1 MYVFRR
7 ATISPIQTLI
17 EVASIAIWDRNKVI
31 IATAISVWVIN
42 VGVLIQGM
50 FLLSSPGKDLEYNA
64 NIAW

>member
-1 MYVFRR
+1 MCVFRY

-31 IATAISVWVIN
+31 MATAISVWVIN
-42 VGVLIQGM
+42 VGVLTQGM
-50 FLLSSPGKDLEYNA
+50 FLLSSPREDLEFNI

>member
-1 MYVFRR
+1 MCVFRY

-31 IATAISVWVIN
+31 MATTISVWVIN
-42 VGVLIQGM
+42 VGVLTQGM
-50 FLLSSPGKDLEYNA
+50 FLLSSPREDLEFNI